1 MSEKSGIT
9 LNRAAQDVVLE
20 RQRQVSNKGYSLYR
34 DDGYTSG
41 ELARAASVYAR
52 LAGQPR
58 TMSTDWPWA
67 PDAFKPSAD
76 RRRDLVKAGALIL
89 AEIERLDRQR
99 LIRPAVVRRD
109 EYGMFQHPDLPDF
122 DEGDGEKCKA
132 WVAQQGLQLV
142 MVHLETDAPEE
153 IADRYFQ
160 SDEPHCGY
168 WEPGKPEGDGW
179 FCLAIHD
186 TDDGPVCWW
195 GRRVVTP

>member
-1 MSEKSGIT
+1 MSDKSGIK
-9 LNRAAQDVVLE
+9 LNRAALAVVLE
-20 RQRQVSNKGYSLYR
+20 RQRQVSDEGYSLYR
-34 DDGYTSG
+34 DDGYIKG

-52 LAGQPR
+52 LAGQPG

-67 PDAFKPSAD
+67 PDTFKPSAD
-76 RRRDLVKAGALIL
+76 RQRDLVKAGALIL
-89 AEIERLDRQR
+89 AEIERLDRQG

-132 WVAQQGLQLV
+132 WIAQQGLQLI

-168 WEPGKPEGDGW
+168 WEPGKPDGDGW